1 MRYNI
6 DIKEDELLAMGGGIL
21 DTLLLDRTTGENIIW
36 ATDDYAV
43 LGDAYTFH
51 QHILPELI
59 TGKNLDV
66 IQPRVAKKEEERR
79 SRSRKMAEVFTP
91 SWVCNNMNNGVDEK
105 WFKRK
110 PVFNVV
116 STEGGRHSWT
126 PTTKKVTFPEG
137 KTWQE
142 YVSMG
147 VIEIT
152 CGEAPFLASR
162 YDTVTGEAIMDLN
175 RRIGWLDRKLRIVN
189 ENTTT
194 REEWLYW
201 AKMAFKGTLG
211 YEWQGDNINILGRLK
226 RCTTM
231 TKYSEFILQE
241 REVCYRSKRATVDE
255 VVDIF
260 MSDHPTEEELDRH
273 PNYYLAGIVYDNGE
287 TETVP
292 ITKLMPLRHVS
303 DLSERELKE
312 LRKKTR
318 FGGFFY
324 NVYANSFGV
333 DKYELADVADSYL
346 EAIENGAEFPEEGDT
361 PENFA
366 YYCLYLIN

>member
-1 MRYNI
+1 MYGI
-6 DIKEDELLAMGGGIL
+6 DIKEDELLAMGGSIL
-21 DTLLLDRTTGENIIW
+21 DTLLIDRTTGENIIW
-36 ATDDYAV
+36 ATDDYAA

-59 TGKNLDV
+59 TGKDQDV
-66 IQPRVAKKEEERR
+66 IQPRVAKKEKERR

-91 SWVCNNMNNGVDEK
+91 SWVCNDMNNGVDEK

-126 PTTKKVTFPEG
+126 PTTEKVTFPEG
-137 KTWQE
+137 KIWQE

-162 YDTVTGEAIMDLN
+162 YDTVTGEAIENLN

-194 REEWLYW
+194 REDWLYW

-211 YEWQGDNINILGRLK
+211 YEWQGDNLL
-226 RCTTM
+226 
-231 TKYSEFILQE
+231 LA
-241 REVCYRSKRATVDE
+241 RENLL
-255 VVDIF
+255 
-260 MSDHPTEEELDRH
+260 MSFFDYHE
-273 PNYYLAGIVYDNGE
+273 A
-287 TETVP
+287 
-292 ITKLMPLRHVS
+292 
-303 DLSERELKE
+303 
-312 LRKKTR
+312 R
-318 FGGFFY
+318 FGEQPSIEDVKEVAEIISWNIFQMDGLKF
-324 NVYANSFGV
+324 VIPRSCHSKILEQQDIMSGV
-333 DKYELADVADSYL
+333 VKRTEIGCEGCKKGLIHKHNGIYVKMMDWETGKTIRFDQINGLAK
-346 EAIENGAEFPEEGDT
+346 IEK
-361 PENFA
+361 
-366 YYCLYLIN
+366 LR